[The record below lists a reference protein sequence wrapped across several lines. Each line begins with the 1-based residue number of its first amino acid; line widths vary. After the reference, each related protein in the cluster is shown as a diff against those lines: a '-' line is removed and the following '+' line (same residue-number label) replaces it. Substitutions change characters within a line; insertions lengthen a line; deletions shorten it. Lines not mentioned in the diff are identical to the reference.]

1 MFSKETVNQS
11 RSLILPFW
19 FRKIKEDDSDIKH
32 TSQVIL
38 TISYVYKAPYK
49 TNHEKWVT

>member
-1 MFSKETVNQS
+1 MFFQRRHWIKWITNS
-11 RSLILPFW
+11 SLLVQE
-19 FRKIKEDDSDIKH
+19 IKEDDSDIKH

-49 TNHEKWVT
+49 TNHEK